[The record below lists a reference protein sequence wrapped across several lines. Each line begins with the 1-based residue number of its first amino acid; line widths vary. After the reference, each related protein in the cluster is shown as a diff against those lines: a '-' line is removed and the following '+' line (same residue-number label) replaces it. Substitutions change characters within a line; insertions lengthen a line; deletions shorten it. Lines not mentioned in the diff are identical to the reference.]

1 MSSFRALLQV
11 TISLSLLATSAQ
23 AQLEFCFDDQV
34 AYHDEPGIDWPNGL
48 SWVTDYRSPENG
60 GYHTGGRLETMVSW
74 PGFVGVIEQAAL
86 VDVHGVT
93 GWRVPTIAEYLTI
106 FPYSGDCGA
115 LAEPEFQC
123 TQTSSGWSNPPWWN
137 AKGAHLHTVNCS
149 DGTLAPCLEGSHFAV
164 HGETYDSEVQGEAHT
179 IAFYSQQTTFLV
191 QTGNVCAAAAVP
203 SSGLAGKAVL
213 AAVLMGL
220 AALLLSAT
228 VLKHGKFKHG

>member
-1 MSSFRALLQV
+1 MSSFRALLLV

-23 AQLEFCFDDQV
+23 AQLELCFDDQV
-34 AYHDEPGIDWPNGL
+34 AYNDAPGIDWPNGL

-60 GYHTGGRLETMVSW
+60 GYFFGGQLDDVEGTA
-74 PGFVGVIEQAAL
+74 GVRNQAPL

-123 TQTSSGWSNPPWWN
+123 TQTPFGWSNPPWWN
-137 AKGAHLHTVNCS
+137 ANGAHLHT
-149 DGTLAPCLEGSHFAV
+149 AECLDPLLIECGEGGHYAV
-164 HGETYDSEVQGEAHT
+164 HGETWDDSAQGEVHGLAW
-179 IAFYSQQTTFLV
+179 YSQVQSWLV
-191 QTGNVCAAAAVP
+191 QSGNVCPAAAVP
-203 SSGLAGKAVL
+203 SSGLAGRAVL